1 MPSFEGEKLSI
12 NLIPVGTMSN
22 EFSREG
28 RSGGFINF
36 IYSDKR
42 PLTMESLFDFFN
54 IFDFHK
60 SHLILNDIIN
70 SNKSQR
76 KYNEFGFK
84 EMREEGKEPQ
94 EFSFVSVK
102 YMKKITTEARKYGNT
117 E

>member
-36 IYSDKR
+36 IYSDKQ